1 MVQRRALRRRC
12 DGLAR
17 NGGGGRG
24 RARPESGARLTR
36 AADGLGSKPI
46 GFSGGPILTMADPL
60 RVDAL
65 TVQGDR
71 IVWAGTLEDCRA
83 FAGLDRAATDREIYV
98 MNVSGHGG
106 CVNSFGLKA
115 HGITAQTPTPA
126 GGEIGRNPDGT
137 PNGLLWDAA
146 CDLLTGPGG
155 VKIRNHGPNIHL
167 PEPADVAG
175 RQLDRA
181 LDQFLRAGITTVVD
195 AQVSRREAE

>member
-46 GFSGGPILTMADPL
+46 VFSGGPILTMADPL

-83 FAGLDRAATDREIYV
+83 FAGSDREEHDLAGRTLMPGLDRKSTRL
-98 MNVSGHGG
+98 
-106 CVNSFGLKA
+106 NSS
-115 HGITAQTPTPA
+115 H
-126 GGEIGRNPDGT
+126 
-137 PNGLLWDAA
+137 
-146 CDLLTGPGG
+146 
-155 VKIRNHGPNIHL
+155 
-167 PEPADVAG
+167 
-175 RQLDRA
+175 
-181 LDQFLRAGITTVVD
+181 
-195 AQVSRREAE
+195 

>member
-46 GFSGGPILTMADPL
+46 VFSGGPILTMAERRQPL
-60 RVDAL
+60 ATD
-65 TVQGDR
+65 
-71 IVWAGTLEDCRA
+71 
-83 FAGLDRAATDREIYV
+83 LDRAATDREIYV

-155 VKIRNHGPNIHL
+155 VKI
-167 PEPADVAG
+167 
-175 RQLDRA
+175 
-181 LDQFLRAGITTVVD
+181 
-195 AQVSRREAE
+195 